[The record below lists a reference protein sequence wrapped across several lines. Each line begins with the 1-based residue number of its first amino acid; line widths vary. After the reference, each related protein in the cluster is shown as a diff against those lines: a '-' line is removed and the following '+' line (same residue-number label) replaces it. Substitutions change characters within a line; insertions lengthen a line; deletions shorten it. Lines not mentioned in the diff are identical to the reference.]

1 MTKQINVFV
10 ENRPGRLESVTETL
24 LQSNINVMAF
34 AIQDKG
40 DYGLMKLIVDK
51 PQEAHLALADRGFA
65 CALKDMLAI
74 SVPDKPGNLHTLTTA
89 LAEHNINIIDAY
101 GFVLEPSKQGICC
114 LEIDDLKA
122 TNAADV
128 VEKAGFSVLTH
139 EELCDR

>member
-10 ENRPGRLESVTETL
+10 ENRPGRLESVTEIL

-40 DYGLMKLIVDK
+40 DYGLMKMILDK
-51 PQEAHLALADRGFA
+51 PQEAYLALADRGFA

-74 SVPDKPGNLHTLTTA
+74 SVPDKPGNLHKLTTA
-89 LAEHNINIIDAY
+89 LAESNINVIDAY

-114 LEIDDLKA
+114 LEIEDLKA
-122 TNAADV
+122 TNTEDV
-128 VEKAGFSVLTH
+128 VEKAGFHVLSH
-139 EELCDR
+139 KELCDR